1 MHIGFKSWLFSLFK
15 GIAAAAAWFSTPFWY
30 VFCFVRQYFS
40 FSLRTEEAIEA
51 HRFSS
56 FSYFSFFCFVFFC
69 FFFFNRVV
77 VSGLGLNHRFD
88 VLYMLQLSVFKC
100 RMDGTFWSFLKH
112 SNILKIWTRL
122 KCSIVQ
128 TSEFRKYRAILSS
141 HRSFYPI
148 LSIGGKTKSMRG
160 NI

>member
-1 MHIGFKSWLFSLFK
+1 MTF
-15 GIAAAAAWFSTPFWY
+15 
-30 VFCFVRQYFS
+30 FS
-40 FSLRTEEAIEA
+40 FQRDSSSSSLVFNTILVRFLLCQAIFFI
-51 HRFSS
+51 FSS
-56 FSYFSFFCFVFFC
+56 YRRSNRSSPVFFFFLLFIFLFRFFC